1 VVGYLLEEL
10 RNESNYKQFKKD
22 CADANIFIASLI
34 FIEELADK
42 VLAVVEPERERMDAI
57 LVFPSMPAV
66 MRLNKLGTFSMA
78 QLGQSKSAVASF
90 MKKKRAESGSGFED
104 GLLKLI
110 RTLPKVL
117 KYLPSDKA
125 KDAKNFMQ
133 SLQYWLGGSS
143 DNIANFL
150 LMLSKEYVP
159 ALKEVEIEVRLLFH
173 LRFPGASCW

>member
-1 VVGYLLEEL
+1 L
-10 RNESNYKQFKKD
+10 RAQ
-22 CADANIFIASLI
+22 
-34 FIEELADK
+34 
-42 VLAVVEPERERMDAI
+42 VLAVVEPERERLDAV
-57 LVFPSMPAV
+57 LVFPSMPQV

-110 RTLPKVL
+110 RTLPKVTTPASQLLRTTQASSATSPDARGGCWQVL

-125 KDAKNFMQ
+125 QDAKNFMM

-143 DNIANFL
+143 ENLENFIY
-150 LMLSKEYVP
+150 MLAKEYVP
-159 ALKEVEIEVRLLFH
+159 SVKDVKFTIQVNIAFH
-173 LRFPGASCW
+173 RRD

>member
-1 VVGYLLEEL
+1 MHIPAPAAV
-10 RNESNYKQFKKD
+10 
-22 CADANIFIASLI
+22 SLWQ
-34 FIEELADK
+34 
-42 VLAVVEPERERMDAI
+42 VLAVVEPERERLDAV

-125 KDAKNFMQ
+125 Q
-133 SLQYWLGGSS
+133 VSLKPTIPCSPL
-143 DNIANFL
+143 
-150 LMLSKEYVP
+150 P
-159 ALKEVEIEVRLLFH
+159 H
-173 LRFPGASCW
+173 LTGCA